1 MSNKKLVLASQS
13 PRREA
18 LLSQLGYQFICQPAD
33 IDESVFDDEPALN
46 YVVRM
51 AKEKAQVIAQAT
63 KPSLNCLILGADTCV
78 VNNGEILAKPIDL
91 TDCITILQTLSAK
104 KHQVLTA
111 IAVTDGK
118 SISHEVIITDVY
130 FKTLTTDEITAYWH
144 TGEPQDKA
152 GAYGIQGIGG
162 QFVRRMEGS
171 YSAVVGLPLYETSQL
186 LAKFGLFSAIQ
197 QTKGLYPGEQQ

>member
-18 LLSQLGYQFICQPAD
+18 LLSQLGYQFICQPAN
-33 IDESVFDDEPALN
+33 IDESVFYDEPALN

-51 AKEKAQVIAQAT
+51 AIEKAQVIAQAT

-111 IAVTDGK
+111 IAVTNGEN
-118 SISHEVIITDVY
+118 ISHEVIITDVY

>member
-18 LLSQLGYQFICQPAD
+18 LLSQLGYQFICQPAN
-33 IDESVFDDEPALN
+33 IDESVFYDEPALN

-51 AKEKAQVIAQAT
+51 AIEKAQVIAQAT

-91 TDCITILQTLSAK
+91 ADCITILKTLSAK

-111 IAVTDGK
+111 IAVTNGEN
-118 SISHEVIITDVY
+118 ISHEVIITDVY

-197 QTKGLYPGEQQ
+197 QTKGLYLGEQQ

>member
-18 LLSQLGYQFICQPAD
+18 LLSQLGYQFICQPAN
-33 IDESVFDDEPALN
+33 IDESVFYDEPALN

-51 AKEKAQVIAQAT
+51 AKEKAEVIAQAT

-111 IAVTDGK
+111 IAVTNGEN
-118 SISHEVIITDVY
+118 ISHEVIITDVY

-197 QTKGLYPGEQQ
+197 QTKGLYLGEQQ

>member
-18 LLSQLGYQFICQPAD
+18 LLSQLGYQFICQPAN
-33 IDESVFDDEPALN
+33 IDESVFYDEPALN

-51 AKEKAQVIAQAT
+51 AKEKAEVIAQAT

-91 TDCITILQTLSAK
+91 ADCITILKTLSAK

-111 IAVTDGK
+111 IAVTNGEN
-118 SISHEVIITDVY
+118 ISHEVIITDVY

-197 QTKGLYPGEQQ
+197 QTKGLYLGEQQ

>member
-18 LLSQLGYQFICQPAD
+18 LLSQLGYQFICQPAN
-33 IDESVFDDEPALN
+33 IDESVFYDEPALN

-51 AKEKAQVIAQAT
+51 AIEKAQVIAQAT

-91 TDCITILQTLSAK
+91 ADCITILKTLSAK

-111 IAVTDGK
+111 IAVTNGQN
-118 SISHEVIITDVY
+118 ISHEVIITDVY

-197 QTKGLYPGEQQ
+197 QTRGLYPGEQQ

>member
-51 AKEKAQVIAQAT
+51 AKEKAEVIAQAT

>member
-13 PRREA
+13 PRRKA

-51 AKEKAQVIAQAT
+51 AKEKAQVIAQQA
-63 KPSLNCLILGADTCV
+63 KPYHNRLILGADTCV
-78 VNNGEILAKPIDL
+78 VNDGEILAKPIDL
-91 TDCITILQTLSAK
+91 ADCITILKTLSAK

-111 IAVTDGK
+111 IAVTNGDN
-118 SISHEVIITDVY
+118 ISHEVIITDVY
-130 FKTLTTDEITAYWH
+130 FKTLATDEITAYWH

-197 QTKGLYPGEQQ
+197 QTKNLYPGEQQ

>member
-18 LLSQLGYQFICQPAD
+18 LLSQLGYQFICQPAN
-33 IDESVFDDEPALN
+33 IDESVFYDEPALN

-51 AKEKAQVIAQAT
+51 AIEKAQVIAQAT

-91 TDCITILQTLSAK
+91 ADCITILKTLSAK

-111 IAVTDGK
+111 IAVTNGEN
-118 SISHEVIITDVY
+118 ISHEVIITDVY

-197 QTKGLYPGEQQ
+197 QTRGLYPGEQQ

>member
-1 MSNKKLVLASQS
+1 MNKQLVLASQS
-13 PRREA
+13 PRRKA

-33 IDESVFDDEPALN
+33 IDETVFVDEPDID

-51 AKEKAQVIAQAT
+51 AKEKAQLIANTNHLAV
-63 KPSLNCLILGADTCV
+63 NNIVLGADTCV
-78 VNNGEILAKPIDL
+78 VTEGQILAKPVDL
-91 TDCITILQTLSAK
+91 ADCITILKLLSAK

-111 IAVTDGK
+111 IAATNGEN
-118 SISHEVIITDVY
+118 IRHEVIITDVY
-130 FKTLTTDEITAYWH
+130 FKALTTAEITAYWH

-162 QFVRRMEGS
+162 QFVRRIEGS

-186 LAKFGLFSAIQ
+186 LSKFGLFSAIQ
-197 QTKGLYPGEQQ
+197 QVQNFGIGE

>member
-13 PRREA
+13 PRRKA
-18 LLSQLGYQFICQPAD
+18 LLSQLGYQFICQPAN

-51 AKEKAQVIAQAT
+51 AKEKAQVIAQQA
-63 KPSLNCLILGADTCV
+63 KPYHNRLILGADTCV
-78 VNNGEILAKPIDL
+78 VNDGEILAKPIDL
-91 TDCITILQTLSAK
+91 ADCITILKTLSAK

-111 IAVTDGK
+111 IAVTNGDN
-118 SISHEVIITDVY
+118 ISHEVIITDVY
-130 FKTLTTDEITAYWH
+130 FKTLATDEITAYWH

-197 QTKGLYPGEQQ
+197 QTKNLYPGEQQ

>member
-18 LLSQLGYQFICQPAD
+18 LLSQLGYQFICQPAN
-33 IDESVFDDEPALN
+33 IDESVFYDEPALN

-51 AKEKAQVIAQAT
+51 AIEKAQVIAQAT

-91 TDCITILQTLSAK
+91 ADCITILKTLSAK

-111 IAVTDGK
+111 IAVTNGEN
-118 SISHEVIITDVY
+118 ISHEVIITDVY

>member
-18 LLSQLGYQFICQPAD
+18 LLSQLGYQFICQPAN
-33 IDESVFDDEPALN
+33 IDESVFYDEPALN

-51 AKEKAQVIAQAT
+51 AIEKAQVIAQAT

-111 IAVTDGK
+111 IAVTNGEN
-118 SISHEVIITDVY
+118 ISHEVIITDVY

-197 QTKGLYPGEQQ
+197 QTKGLYLGEQQ

>member
-51 AKEKAQVIAQAT
+51 AIEKAQVIAQAT

-91 TDCITILQTLSAK
+91 ADCITILKTLSAK

-186 LAKFGLFSAIQ
+186 LAKFGVYSALQ
-197 QTKGLYPGEQQ
+197 QTKNRYLGEQK

>member
-51 AKEKAQVIAQAT
+51 AKEKAEVIAQAI

-91 TDCITILQTLSAK
+91 ADCITILKTLSAK

-111 IAVTDGK
+111 IAVTNGEN
-118 SISHEVIITDVY
+118 ISHEVIITDVY
-130 FKTLTTDEITAYWH
+130 FKTLTTNEITAYWH

>member
-18 LLSQLGYQFICQPAD
+18 LLSQLGYQFICQPAN
-33 IDESVFDDEPALN
+33 IDESVFYDEPALN

-51 AKEKAQVIAQAT
+51 AIEKAQVIAQAT

-197 QTKGLYPGEQQ
+197 QTKGLYLGEQQ